1 MLEEFQTKYMKSGFE
16 IISGMSRIAI
26 LLTMAGV
33 LLFPSHNNPNY
44 KRVLIVYPLLFT
56 LWVVI
61 EKNIETN
68 RYVKEYSFVIFQLLI
83 GLSVIHST
91 EQKIF

>member
-26 LLTMAGV
+26 LFTMAGV

-56 LWVVI
+56 L
-61 EKNIETN
+61 
-68 RYVKEYSFVIFQLLI
+68 
-83 GLSVIHST
+83 
-91 EQKIF
+91 